1 MKNNDFDLVEMRNV
15 SLRFGER
22 IIFDDL
28 NLAVKKRERFVLMG
42 PSGTGKSMLLKLIV
56 ATLRPDSGSVLL
68 HNRDLMRVRRPRLN
82 QFRSRIGMVY
92 QYSALISSLSV
103 RDNLALPLEE
113 LTRKSRNDIDAIVD
127 EKLGFV
133 GLPDT
138 KELFPGELSGGMRKR
153 IAVARALVMEP
164 ELTMFDEPT
173 AGLDPIASAI
183 IDEPIIRLQE
193 ERDTTCI
200 VVTHELRSAF
210 RVATRLALLYHGKI
224 IEEGRPEEFK
234 SSCNP
239 IVKQF
244 LAGIAHGPLELE
256 AQPVHA

>member
-1 MKNNDFDLVEMRNV
+1 MNNNDFNLVEMRNV

-28 NLAVKKRERFVLMG
+28 NLAVKQRERFVLMG
-42 PSGTGKSMLLKLIV
+42 PSGTGKSTLLKLVV

-68 HNRDLMRVRRPRLN
+68 HYRDLTRLRRRRLD

-92 QYSALISSLSV
+92 QYSALISSMSV

-113 LTRKSRNDIDAIVD
+113 LTRKSKNEIEAIVD

-133 GLPDT
+133 GLLDT

-183 IDEPIIRLQE
+183 IDELIIRLQK
-193 ERDTTCI
+193 ERDTACI

-224 IEEGRPEEFK
+224 IEEGSPEEFE

-244 LAGIAHGPLELE
+244 LAGNAHGPLELE
-256 AQPVHA
+256 AQPLHA